1 MTVTDRLDS
10 TSLRT
15 TFGLCP
21 SGVVAVCAR
30 DDSGVR
36 IGMVV
41 STFVPVSIDPPL
53 VAICVQRSSTTWPN
67 LASRQNIG
75 LSVLASSHSAA
86 ARRLSSRHGDRFE
99 GTPTETSTLGAVF
112 IEGALAHFDTSVHR
126 TVDAGDHWVV
136 LLAVHATSSVDVG
149 VPMIFHRSSFHEIA
163 TPVP

>member
-1 MTVTDRLDS
+1 MTLTDGLDS
-10 TSLRT
+10 ASLRT

-30 DDSGVR
+30 DHSGAR

-53 VAICVQRSSTTWPN
+53 VAICVQRSSTTWPH
-67 LASRQNIG
+67 LGSRRNIG
-75 LSVLASSHSAA
+75 LSVLASSHAAA

-99 GTPTETSTLGAVF
+99 GTQTETSKLGAIF

-136 LLAVHATSSVDVG
+136 LLTVHAVSSVDMED
-149 VPMIFHRSSFHEIA
+149 PIIFHRSSFHEIA
-163 TPVP
+163 SVAP